1 MKEYLPIIKARSGL
15 FRGIEESELEK
26 LFGCLEARKQT
37 YRKEE
42 YILREGEQTKVLGL
56 VLSGSVLI
64 VQEDVW
70 GGRNVLSVLGP
81 GQCFAEVFAC
91 VPGSVLNVS
100 VEAKEDTTI
109 LFLNVGRILSI
120 CPDGCSF
127 HAQLIQNL
135 LIDMAQKNRK
145 LSEKITHMA
154 KRSTREKLL
163 SYLSEQAV
171 KNKSSEFEI
180 PYNRQQLA
188 DYLGVDRSG
197 LSVQLCRLRDE
208 GMLTFHKNKIRLI
221 NCMLPKISALRI
233 RSIQPLVWIVIAS
246 MQENWDF
253 WK

>member
-1 MKEYLPIIKARSGL
+1 M
-15 FRGIEESELEK
+15 
-26 LFGCLEARKQT
+26 
-37 YRKEE
+37 
-42 YILREGEQTKVLGL
+42 
-56 VLSGSVLI
+56 LSGSVLI

-135 LIDMAQKNRK
+135 LIDMAQKNRN
-145 LSEKITHMA
+145 MA

-221 NCMLPKISALRI
+221 YKNSKDMI
-233 RSIQPLVWIVIAS
+233 
-246 MQENWDF
+246 
-253 WK
+253 

>member
-1 MKEYLPIIKARSGL
+1 MKDFLPIIKARSGL

-42 YILREGEQTKVLGL
+42 YILREGEQTKALGL

-171 KNKSSEFEI
+171 KNKSAEFTI

-221 NCMLPKISALRI
+221 YKDSTDMI
-233 RSIQPLVWIVIAS
+233 
-246 MQENWDF
+246 
-253 WK
+253 

>member
-1 MKEYLPIIKARSGL
+1 MNS
-15 FRGIEESELEK
+15 
-26 LFGCLEARKQT
+26 
-37 YRKEE
+37 RKEE

-70 GGRNVLSVLGP
+70 GGRNVLSVLGS

-100 VEAKEDTTI
+100 VEAKEDTTV

-221 NCMLPKISALRI
+221 YKNSTDMI
-233 RSIQPLVWIVIAS
+233 
-246 MQENWDF
+246 
-253 WK
+253 

>member
-15 FRGIEESELEK
+15 FSGIEEKELEK

-42 YILREGEQTKVLGL
+42 YILREGEQTKALGL

-70 GGRNVLSVLGP
+70 GGRNVLSVLGT

-91 VPGSVLNVS
+91 VPGSVLNVN

-171 KNKSSEFEI
+171 KNKSAEFTI

-208 GMLTFHKNKIRLI
+208 GLLTFHKNKIRRRR
-221 NCMLPKISALRI
+221 AA
-233 RSIQPLVWIVIAS
+233 AS
-246 MQENWDF
+246 PPSPF
-253 WK
+253 C

>member
-15 FRGIEESELEK
+15 FSGIEEKELEK

-42 YILREGEQTKVLGL
+42 YILREGEQTKALGL

-171 KNKSSEFEI
+171 KNKSAEFTI
-180 PYNRQQLA
+180 PYNRQQ
-188 DYLGVDRSG
+188 
-197 LSVQLCRLRDE
+197 
-208 GMLTFHKNKIRLI
+208 I
-221 NCMLPKISALRI
+221 NPLFWCSA
-233 RSIQPLVWIVIAS
+233 RSINIRRAYLPLVEIFIKIK
-246 MQENWDF
+246 F
-253 WK
+253 G

>member
-1 MKEYLPIIKARSGL
+1 MKDFLPIIKARSGL
-15 FRGIEESELEK
+15 FSGIEEKELEK

-42 YILREGEQTKVLGL
+42 YILREGEQTKALGL

-70 GGRNVLSVLGP
+70 GGRNVLSVLGT

-91 VPGSVLNVS
+91 VPGSVLNVN

-221 NCMLPKISALRI
+221 YKNSTDMI
-233 RSIQPLVWIVIAS
+233 
-246 MQENWDF
+246 
-253 WK
+253 

>member
-1 MKEYLPIIKARSGL
+1 MKECLPIIKARSGL

-188 DYLGVDRSG
+188 DYLGVIGS
-197 LSVQLCRLRDE
+197 LSAWIDE

-221 NCMLPKISALRI
+221 CADMMIPDAPGLGFELTKT
-233 RSIQPLVWIVIAS
+233 
-246 MQENWDF
+246 
-253 WK
+253 

>member
-1 MKEYLPIIKARSGL
+1 MKEFFPVLHTASLFSGISDEELAAMLSCLGAR
-15 FRGIEESELEK
+15 IETFPKGSRL
-26 LFGCLEARKQT
+26 LRAGDT
-37 YRKEE
+37 VEE
-42 YILREGEQTKVLGL
+42 VGL
-56 VLSGSVLI
+56 VLAGSALV
-64 VQEDVW
+64 VQEDIW
-70 GGRNVLSVLGP
+70 GNRSILSKIGP
-81 GQCFAEVFAC
+81 GQTFAEVFAC

-109 LFLNVGRILSI
+109 LFLNIGRILSI

-171 KNKSSEFEI
+171 KNKSSKFEI

-221 NCMLPKISALRI
+221 YKNSKDMI
-233 RSIQPLVWIVIAS
+233 
-246 MQENWDF
+246 
-253 WK
+253 

>member
-1 MKEYLPIIKARSGL
+1 MKEFFPVLHTAALFSGISDDELAAMLSCLGARIDTFPKGSRLLRAGDAV
-15 FRGIEESELEK
+15 EE
-26 LFGCLEARKQT
+26 
-37 YRKEE
+37 
-42 YILREGEQTKVLGL
+42 VGL
-56 VLSGSVLI
+56 VLAGSVLI
-64 VQEDVW
+64 VQEDIW
-70 GGRNVLSVLGP
+70 GNRNILSKAGP
-81 GQCFAEVFAC
+81 GQTFAEVFAC

-100 VEAKEDTTI
+100 VEAKEDTTV

-221 NCMLPKISALRI
+221 YKNSTDMI
-233 RSIQPLVWIVIAS
+233 
-246 MQENWDF
+246 
-253 WK
+253 

>member
-1 MKEYLPIIKARSGL
+1 MKDFLPIIKARSGL
-15 FRGIEESELEK
+15 FRGIEEKELEK

-42 YILREGEQTKVLGL
+42 YILREGEQTKALGL

-64 VQEDVW
+64 
-70 GGRNVLSVLGP
+70 VLGP

-163 SYLSEQAV
+163 SYLSKQAV

-221 NCMLPKISALRI
+221 YKDSTGMI
-233 RSIQPLVWIVIAS
+233 
-246 MQENWDF
+246 
-253 WK
+253 

>member
-1 MKEYLPIIKARSGL
+1 MTL
-15 FRGIEESELEK
+15 
-26 LFGCLEARKQT
+26 
-37 YRKEE
+37 
-42 YILREGEQTKVLGL
+42 L
-56 VLSGSVLI
+56 V
-64 VQEDVW
+64 
-70 GGRNVLSVLGP
+70 
-81 GQCFAEVFAC
+81 
-91 VPGSVLNVS
+91 
-100 VEAKEDTTI
+100 
-109 LFLNVGRILSI
+109 
-120 CPDGCSF
+120 
-127 HAQLIQNL
+127 HQLIQNL

-221 NCMLPKISALRI
+221 HKNSKDMI
-233 RSIQPLVWIVIAS
+233 
-246 MQENWDF
+246 
-253 WK
+253 

>member
-1 MKEYLPIIKARSGL
+1 M
-15 FRGIEESELEK
+15 
-26 LFGCLEARKQT
+26 
-37 YRKEE
+37 
-42 YILREGEQTKVLGL
+42 
-56 VLSGSVLI
+56 LSGSVLI

-70 GGRNVLSVLGP
+70 GGRNVLSVLGT

-91 VPGSVLNVS
+91 VPGSVLNVN

-221 NCMLPKISALRI
+221 YKDSTDMI
-233 RSIQPLVWIVIAS
+233 
-246 MQENWDF
+246 
-253 WK
+253 

>member
-1 MKEYLPIIKARSGL
+1 MYG
-15 FRGIEESELEK
+15 K
-26 LFGCLEARKQT
+26 L
-37 YRKEE
+37 Y
-42 YILREGEQTKVLGL
+42 EQIVSHF
-56 VLSGSVLI
+56 LS
-64 VQEDVW
+64 
-70 GGRNVLSVLGP
+70 
-81 GQCFAEVFAC
+81 AA
-91 VPGSVLNVS
+91 GSVLNVS

-120 CPDGCSF
+120 CQDGCSF

-188 DYLGVDRSG
+188 DYLSVDRSG

-208 GMLTFHKNKIRLI
+208 GKLTFHKNRIHLI
-221 NCMLPKISALRI
+221 Y
-233 RSIQPLVWIVIAS
+233 
-246 MQENWDF
+246 END
-253 WK
+253 

>member
-1 MKEYLPIIKARSGL
+1 MLCG
-15 FRGIEESELEK
+15 GV
-26 LFGCLEARKQT
+26 CLCA
-37 YRKEE
+37 
-42 YILREGEQTKVLGL
+42 
-56 VLSGSVLI
+56 
-64 VQEDVW
+64 
-70 GGRNVLSVLGP
+70 
-81 GQCFAEVFAC
+81 
-91 VPGSVLNVS
+91 GSVLNVS

-221 NCMLPKISALRI
+221 YKNSTDMI
-233 RSIQPLVWIVIAS
+233 
-246 MQENWDF
+246 
-253 WK
+253 